1 MHWAGFFGALL
12 KVSIFIYLLLLL
24 LLNFLLH
31 SCSFACTGCIAL
43 KQQCIL
49 HTNTNTPTM
58 TPTYGRV
65 LSAIEKAL
73 QELVKEYQG
82 VGRSLWDLV
91 ES

>member
-1 MHWAGFFGALL
+1 MHWAGLFGALL
-12 KVSIFIYLLLLL
+12 KVSIFIYLLLLF

-31 SCSFACTGCIAL
+31 SCFFACTGYIAL
-43 KQQCIL
+43 KQQYIP

-58 TPTYGRV
+58 TPTYGGV

-73 QELVKEYQG
+73 QKLVKEYRG
-82 VGRSLWDLV
+82 VRRSLWNLV